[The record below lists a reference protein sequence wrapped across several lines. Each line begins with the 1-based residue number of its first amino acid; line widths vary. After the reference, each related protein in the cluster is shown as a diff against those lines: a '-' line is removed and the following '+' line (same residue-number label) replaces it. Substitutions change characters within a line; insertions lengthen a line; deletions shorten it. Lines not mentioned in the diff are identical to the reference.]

1 MKKNLTVYITI
12 TIITL
17 CFATNGYAQ
26 LGGVLN
32 KAKDAIN
39 KKTEKKEPATQ
50 PTKPPTAAEQPVNTG
65 SSSTSGNNAANAPR
79 PEASALGTI
88 YFSNKPFT
96 DGTEGGKTTFSS
108 NESIYGKLVLKGGT
122 VREVLKPAAP
132 TQKIKGYQLPF
143 RIYRMDRDGDKH
155 TLFVL
160 ATTAVLSE
168 ADLDK
173 SSWSFDVFPHPDQA
187 QTLIYTGMNPNDGYN
202 PTDSVY
208 VFLSNN
214 TTKKRTYRLGVE
226 MKTAGV
232 DFRGNPLPESELQ
245 SISGDFSFTFQGA
258 DFAAIKANSDKLN
271 NTFFSRYKNQKMANQ
286 ELPKEWKLTTNPII
300 GGQTE
305 LKLKTTYVN
314 SFSSGGGANLNILK
328 FYAAPPK
335 SQTPWIVLNNDL
347 GIPLYRYSAQWYTVF
362 VKDKSNDVCFF
373 QGFGLRQNYSGGG
386 TFSEA
391 FVDHGDSHLYNCDKM
406 NAK

>member
-1 MKKNLTVYITI
+1 MKKNLFIYGLVA
-12 TIITL
+12 IITL

-39 KKTEKKEPATQ
+39 KKKEAPPQ
-50 PTKPPTAAEQPVNTG
+50 PPPTNQSPKTEPPANTG
-65 SSSTSGNNAANAPR
+65 SSNASGNNAANAPR
-79 PEASALGTI
+79 PEVSALGTI

-96 DGTEGGKTTFSS
+96 DRTEGSKTTFSS
-108 NESIYGKLVLKGGT
+108 NEPIYGKLVLKGGT

-143 RIYRMDRDGDKH
+143 RIYRTDRDGDKH

-208 VFLSNN
+208 IFLSNN
-214 TTKKRTYRLGVE
+214 TTKEGTYRVGVE

-245 SISGDFSFTFQGA
+245 SISGDFSFTFQA
-258 DFAAIKANSDKLN
+258 QILQLSTHAKEK
-271 NTFFSRYKNQKMANQ
+271 RYK
-286 ELPKEWKLTTNPII
+286 E
-300 GGQTE
+300 
-305 LKLKTTYVN
+305 
-314 SFSSGGGANLNILK
+314 FSSPIL
-328 FYAAPPK
+328 
-335 SQTPWIVLNNDL
+335 T
-347 GIPLYRYSAQWYTVF
+347 
-362 VKDKSNDVCFF
+362 
-373 QGFGLRQNYSGGG
+373 GFP
-386 TFSEA
+386 EP
-391 FVDHGDSHLYNCDKM
+391 
-406 NAK
+406 